1 MGRRPFRRTATRRPI
16 PARHVLACCEPQWTV
31 ARSCSAV
38 IRSAVASLRWVEW
51 NDAPDGG
58 DAADYLAAGLA
69 IEDLNQVQVPKRQPS
84 PAELIDFAKAER
96 RRRARTSLRREVSES
111 PIETFNNA
119 VTVSDVLR
127 RDYGLEARPGRAVR
141 CAFHDDRHPSL
152 SILKD
157 DRRVYCHSASCWA
170 NNNGRGR
177 DAWDLAHAA
186 IGTVAR

>member
-1 MGRRPFRRTATRRPI
+1 M
-16 PARHVLACCEPQWTV
+16 
-31 ARSCSAV
+31 
-38 IRSAVASLRWVEW
+38 
-51 NDAPDGG
+51 PD
-58 DAADYLAAGLA
+58 
-69 IEDLNQVQVPKRQPS
+69 ISSSTFLNQVQVPKRQPS